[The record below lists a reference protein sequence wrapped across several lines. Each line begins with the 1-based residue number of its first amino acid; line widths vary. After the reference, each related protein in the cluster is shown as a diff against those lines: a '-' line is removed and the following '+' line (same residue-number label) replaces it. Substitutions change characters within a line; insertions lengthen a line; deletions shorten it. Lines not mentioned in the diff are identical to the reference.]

1 MSELSGP
8 IVVYEH
14 PDIASNAL
22 RAIAARKRAEEMVQE
37 FADLIAGLLGA
48 DVIVNL
54 TWENIAG
61 KPAYLT
67 DLGVRLDNIE
77 EGLTSVVTSNA
88 GKVDGGVTLGDPVE
102 GGASVFRDKLNDNL
116 RFRRLVAG
124 PGISFDLS
132 NVNYI
137 QINATGIG
145 GGGDPGG
152 APVDDVDGGGA
163 FTTEFDSELDGGG
176 AVDEP

>member
-1 MSELSGP
+1 MSDPVAP
-8 IVVYEH
+8 IIVYEH
-14 PDIASNAL
+14 PDIATNAI
-22 RAIAARKRAEEMVQE
+22 RAMQARQRAEELVAE
-37 FADLIAGLLGA
+37 FAQLVADFLGD
-48 DVIVNL
+48 DVTVDI
-54 TWENIAG
+54 TWDNIIG
-61 KPAYLT
+61 KPANLAN
-67 DLGVRLDNIE
+67 LEVRLINIE
-77 EGLTSVVTSNA
+77 DGLTSVVQSNA
-88 GKVDGGVTLGDPVE
+88 GKVENGETLGDPVE

-132 NVNYI
+132 DVNYI
-137 QINATGIG
+137 QINATGIVD
-145 GGGDPGG
+145 GGDPGG